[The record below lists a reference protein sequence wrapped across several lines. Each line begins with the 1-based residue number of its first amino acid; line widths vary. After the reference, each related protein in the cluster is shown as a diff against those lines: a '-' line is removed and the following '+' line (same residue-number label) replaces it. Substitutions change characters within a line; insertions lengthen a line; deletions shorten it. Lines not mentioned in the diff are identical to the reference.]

1 MEGVE
6 DIVKVIDALVVGSF
20 VDHSKQPSRLL
31 DSGSRDTFMVEIIS
45 ELPLLF
51 DLLAPSVSVFCF
63 TSDCVYCPLPL
74 LVEAF
79 KIATFLRVII
89 PHEDTVI
96 KDALLGQAM
105 ELLGLILL
113 KALTIS
119 GVVSEHLS
127 RLIPLPGAV
136 LVKLLGMTAAFLVL
150 Y

>member
-6 DIVKVIDALVVGSF
+6 DIVKVIDALVVRSF
-20 VDHSKQPSRLL
+20 VDHSEQPSRLL

-45 ELPLLF
+45 ELPLAF

-63 TSDCVYCPLPL
+63 TSDFAYCPLPL

-89 PHEDTVI
+89 PHKDTVI

-127 RLIPLPGAV
+127 CLIPLPCAV